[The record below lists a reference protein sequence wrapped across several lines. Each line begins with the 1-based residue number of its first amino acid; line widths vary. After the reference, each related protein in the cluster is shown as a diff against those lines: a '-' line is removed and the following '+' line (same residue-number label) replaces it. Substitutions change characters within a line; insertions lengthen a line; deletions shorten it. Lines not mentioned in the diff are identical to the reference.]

1 MDTTVGKQENTTLV
15 YYTSAILILFLWFRW
30 TDHLDCSGQ
39 LNEMHIVDFCYIEF
53 CAFFPLNTK
62 ALAEL
67 QVQILYLLLI
77 PPSRSYNYM
86 DLNGTWLN

>member
-1 MDTTVGKQENTTLV
+1 MLTVFGW
-15 YYTSAILILFLWFRW
+15 I
-30 TDHLDCSGQ
+30 DPLDCGEQ
-39 LNEMHIVDFCYIEF
+39 LNEMHVVDFFFILSTVL
-53 CAFFPLNTK
+53 FPLNTK

-77 PPSRSYNYM
+77 PTSRSYNYM